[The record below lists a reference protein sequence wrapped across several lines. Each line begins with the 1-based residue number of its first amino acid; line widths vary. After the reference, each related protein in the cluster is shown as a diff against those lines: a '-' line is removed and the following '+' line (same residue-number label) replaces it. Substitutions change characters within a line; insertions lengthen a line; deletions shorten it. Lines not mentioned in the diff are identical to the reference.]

1 MKALQ
6 YRTIGQ
12 PPEVVEID
20 TPEPGPGQV
29 RLKVTAAGVCHS
41 DEYIM
46 GLPENEYIYGLP
58 LTLGHEGAGVVDRVG
73 DGVQYIE
80 EGTSMAVYG
89 PWGCGICYECS
100 SGRENYCRNAAKF
113 GITPPGL
120 GAPGAMAEYLIV
132 DSPRHLLPLG
142 DLDPVQNVSLTDAGL
157 TPYHAIKGSLG
168 KLPSGAT
175 AVVIGWADWGTWP
188 CRSCAP

>member
-41 DEYIM
+41 DEFIM
-46 GLPENEYIYGLP
+46 SLPESDYIYGLP

-73 DGVQYIE
+73 DGVQYVE

-113 GITPPGL
+113 GITPEML
-120 GAPGAMAEYLIV
+120 GQSSHPVLEEGEDLYMMVGDFEDDERNPCNADHRLIEEGYISIV
-132 DSPRHLLPLG
+132 AHNIDC
-142 DLDPVQNVSLTDAGL
+142 TDYEQTERL
-157 TPYHAIKGSLG
+157 
-168 KLPSGAT
+168 
-175 AVVIGWADWGTWP
+175 
-188 CRSCAP
+188 RQMF